1 MNEFEKERNINKD
14 LERGLE
20 KELKVIVKNN
30 DKLLNQLSNTTRRYL
45 HDCILYLLLGI
56 KYISN

>member
-1 MNEFEKERNINKD
+1 VNEFEKERNINKD

-30 DKLLNQLSNTTRRYL
+30 DK
-45 HDCILYLLLGI
+45 
-56 KYISN
+56 